1 MLYPEQTV
9 LPRKQRAHFSQQIVG
24 APRISCWSPAPSLYL
39 SVTTFSL
46 FQFALRHHAKRE
58 ASINSPF
65 DILKKKPEGSF
76 RWFEAVNEGAA
87 RNDR

>member
-1 MLYPEQTV
+1 M
-9 LPRKQRAHFSQQIVG
+9 
-24 APRISCWSPAPSLYL
+24 
-39 SVTTFSL
+39 TTFSL